1 MAFALPRRH
10 ITVKSSII
18 QTTKMI
24 KEKTIVT
31 LELHKILQ
39 DLSRHTTFAAGEEFA
54 LELHPSTEVEEV
66 QIWQRETAE
75 AVVLLEEQSNIT
87 VQGARD
93 VREPVIRAQRGVII
107 EPSILLDI
115 RYTLRRGSTIKR
127 TLGRMEATFPL
138 LSDLANE
145 IEECSELQRSIEKSV
160 DDNAEIKDTASA
172 RLAIIRRDLKV
183 ALERLQNKLNRIV
196 ANKSNQD
203 KLQEAI
209 VTMRNGRYVIPIK
222 AEHKGKIKGIVQDS
236 SASGATLFIEPLDTV
251 EINNKWRELQI
262 EEDKEI
268 RRILADLTEEVAG
281 ESERIARTV
290 QLLGYLDLTFAKAR
304 YALDHSCV
312 QPKVFP
318 IKQQPAGTIHP
329 GTMIH
334 LKQARHPLLAGHVV
348 PLDLTMD
355 EHSWVLVVTGP
366 NTGGKTVAL
375 KTVGLMILMAQCGL
389 HIPAEEATISV
400 FRGIFADIGDE
411 QSIEQSLST
420 FSSHM
425 TNIIDI
431 LVHCDHRSLV
441 ILDEAGA
448 GTDPTEGSALARA
461 LLNCLKNKSVTT
473 LVTTHHPELKVYGVE
488 TPGVRNAS
496 VEFDLETL
504 RPTYRLIVGVPGRSN
519 ALAIAE
525 RLGLMPA
532 IIADARS
539 MVATEDLAADDLLD
553 EIQRTRAEIRGQH
566 EEIDRLRGQL
576 SGQRDD
582 LQARLDNIEDERR
595 DVIRAA
601 RRHAEEDLAEFNKEL
616 RKMRNELRSAGMP
629 AATINAL
636 QAAAEKMAGWT
647 TAPLDEAEDMQQ
659 FEDIDW
665 LPRAGDTV
673 FLETLNAE
681 GVIVELD
688 EKVAQ
693 VQVGSLRVRAQYS
706 DMRKRSRSEKRAV
719 ERGHVRQ
726 FEPVDTLPLAVK
738 SPGMELDIRGKRVE
752 EALEILDRY
761 IDAAYT
767 SGLPFGR
774 IVHGKGTGRLRQ
786 AVRQFLREHT
796 LVSKVTQGQNN
807 EGGAGVTVIHMIP
820 IT

>member
-54 LELHPSTEVEEV
+54 LELYPSTEVEEV

-75 AVVLLEEQSNIT
+75 AIVLLEEKSNIT

-93 VREPVIRAQRGVII
+93 VREPVIRSQRGVII

-127 TLGRMEATFPL
+127 TLGRMKATFPL

-183 ALERLQNKLNRIV
+183 AFERLQNKLNRIV

-222 AEHKGKIKGIVQDS
+222 AEHKGKIKGIVHDS

-318 IKQQPAGTIHP
+318 IKQQPPGTI
-329 GTMIH
+329 I
-334 LKQARHPLLAGHVV
+334 RV
-348 PLDLTMD
+348 P
-355 EHSWVLVVTGP
+355 
-366 NTGGKTVAL
+366 
-375 KTVGLMILMAQCGL
+375 
-389 HIPAEEATISV
+389 
-400 FRGIFADIGDE
+400 
-411 QSIEQSLST
+411 
-420 FSSHM
+420 
-425 TNIIDI
+425 
-431 LVHCDHRSLV
+431 
-441 ILDEAGA
+441 
-448 GTDPTEGSALARA
+448 
-461 LLNCLKNKSVTT
+461 
-473 LVTTHHPELKVYGVE
+473 
-488 TPGVRNAS
+488 
-496 VEFDLETL
+496 
-504 RPTYRLIVGVPGRSN
+504 
-519 ALAIAE
+519 
-525 RLGLMPA
+525 
-532 IIADARS
+532 
-539 MVATEDLAADDLLD
+539 
-553 EIQRTRAEIRGQH
+553 
-566 EEIDRLRGQL
+566 
-576 SGQRDD
+576 
-582 LQARLDNIEDERR
+582 
-595 DVIRAA
+595 
-601 RRHAEEDLAEFNKEL
+601 
-616 RKMRNELRSAGMP
+616 
-629 AATINAL
+629 
-636 QAAAEKMAGWT
+636 
-647 TAPLDEAEDMQQ
+647 
-659 FEDIDW
+659 
-665 LPRAGDTV
+665 
-673 FLETLNAE
+673 
-681 GVIVELD
+681 
-688 EKVAQ
+688 
-693 VQVGSLRVRAQYS
+693 
-706 DMRKRSRSEKRAV
+706 
-719 ERGHVRQ
+719 
-726 FEPVDTLPLAVK
+726 
-738 SPGMELDIRGKRVE
+738 
-752 EALEILDRY
+752 
-761 IDAAYT
+761 
-767 SGLPFGR
+767 
-774 IVHGKGTGRLRQ
+774 
-786 AVRQFLREHT
+786 
-796 LVSKVTQGQNN
+796 
-807 EGGAGVTVIHMIP
+807 
-820 IT
+820 